1 MINSLPLLTRG
12 ACVAALGSILAIPPA
27 AADARYP
34 STPKRPVSD
43 TYHGVTVVDDYRWL
57 EDDANADVKRWA
69 AEQNAATRRY
79 LDGVAQRPAIAARVG
94 ELLRSAPIQH
104 YDFEYRKQL
113 FAMKSQP
120 PKNQPLLVVLPP
132 SADVGG
138 ERVILDPNELGDGK
152 GRTTIDFYKPSY
164 DGRYV
169 AVSLSD
175 NGSEE
180 GTAYVYDTASGQRL
194 ADKVAG
200 VMYPTAGGSVEWAA
214 DNRGFYYTRY
224 PQGDERP
231 AEDRHFY
238 QQVYFHELGTPVA
251 SDRYV
256 FGKELP
262 RIAEIALHG
271 SRDGKLLLAEVRNGD
286 GGEVAYHLRA
296 ADGTWAKVAG
306 FDDGVKQA
314 AFGEDGNLYAMSVK
328 NAALGRIIA
337 IPLSAPTLAHARVV
351 VPETSIVAERVLPTR
366 SRLYVSYRA
375 GGPSLVRMFG
385 FRGKPVGELPA
396 ETVSDTEIS
405 VRLDGDDVLVRSV
418 SYVTPRTVYFY
429 HARDNKLTR
438 TELNGGYP
446 FDMKDAVVRREYAVS
461 KDGTRIP
468 VTVISRKG
476 APRDGSNPTL
486 LYGYGGYGVSMTPY
500 FSTMLRLWL
509 DYGGVYAVAN
519 VRGGGEFG
527 EPWHLAGNL
536 TRKQNVFDDFAA
548 SLQMLIDRR
557 YTRPDQA
564 AIMGGSNGG
573 LLMGAMLTQHPQMMR
588 AVVSHAGFY
597 DALRWET
604 QPNGEFNVTE
614 FGSVK
619 DPAQFKALHAY
630 SPLVNVK
637 DGTAYPAVLLTA
649 GDNDGRVAPYESRK
663 MAARLQA
670 ASSSDRPM
678 LLRTEA
684 AAGHGIG
691 TALSTRIEEL
701 ADTYSFLVGQLGMKA
716 VTPQGS
722 SPERGGAASVS
733 QSPRT
738 AARR

>member
-1 MINSLPLLTRG
+1 MSYPLPLLTRS
-12 ACVAALGSILAIPPA
+12 ACVAALSSALVAMPA
-27 AADARYP
+27 AAADTRYP
-34 STPKRPVSD
+34 ATPKRPVSD

-57 EDDANADVKRWA
+57 EDDANAEVKRWA

-79 LDGVAQRPAIAARVG
+79 LDGIAQRPAIAARVG

-132 SADVGG
+132 SADVGA
-138 ERVILDPNELGDGK
+138 ERVILDPNELDDGK

-164 DGRYV
+164 DGRHV
-169 AVSLSD
+169 AVSLSE

-180 GTAYVYDTASGQRL
+180 GTAYVYDTANGQRL
-194 ADKVAG
+194 PDVVTG
-200 VMYPTAGGSVEWAA
+200 VNYPTAGGSIEWAA
-214 DNRGFYYTRY
+214 DSRGFYYTRY
-224 PQGDERP
+224 PQGSERA

-238 QQVYFHELGTPVA
+238 QQVYFHELGTPV
-251 SDRYV
+251 SNDRYV
-256 FGKELP
+256 FGKDLP
-262 RIAEIALHG
+262 RIAEIALQG
-271 SRDGKLLLAEVRNGD
+271 SRDGRLLLAEVRNGD
-286 GGEVAYHLRA
+286 GGEIAYHLRA
-296 ADGTWAKVAG
+296 ADGTWTKVAG
-306 FDDGVKQA
+306 FDDGVKQV
-314 AFGEDGNLYAMSVK
+314 AFGDDGNLYAMSVK
-328 NAALGRIIA
+328 DAALGRIIA
-337 IPLSAPTLAHARVV
+337 IPVSEPTLAHARVV
-351 VPETSIVAERVLPTR
+351 VPETNIVAERVLPTR

-375 GGPSLVRMFG
+375 GGPSRVRMFS
-385 FRGKPVGELPA
+385 FQGKRLGELPA
-396 ETVSDTEIS
+396 ETASDTGLA

-429 HARDNKLTR
+429 HAGTSKLAR
-438 TELNGGYP
+438 TDLNGGYP
-446 FDMKDAVVRREYAVS
+446 FDMKDAIVRREYAVS

-468 VTVISRKG
+468 VTIISRKG

-500 FSTMLRLWL
+500 FSSMLRLWL

-557 YTRPDQA
+557 YTRPDKA

-573 LLMGAMLTQHPQMMR
+573 LLMGATLTQHPRMMR
-588 AVVSHAGFY
+588 AVVSQVGIY
-597 DALRWET
+597 DSLRWET
-604 QPNGEFNVTE
+604 QPNGAFNVTE

-619 DPAQFKALHAY
+619 DPAQFRALYAY
-630 SPLVNVK
+630 SPLANVK
-637 DGTAYPAVLLTA
+637 DGAAYPAVLLTA

-663 MAARLQA
+663 MAASLQA
-670 ASSSDRPM
+670 ASSSNRPI

-691 TALSTRIEEL
+691 TALSTRIEEQ
-701 ADTYSFLVGQLGMKA
+701 ADTYAFLVDQLGMKVVA
-716 VTPQGS
+716 
-722 SPERGGAASVS
+722 
-733 QSPRT
+733 PRNH
-738 AARR
+738 